1 MELNKRKSLLT
12 PASPTVWGMIHGDI
26 DKQEDIVVMI
36 GEKVAQAIEA
46 FIGVELTNR
55 IKDEVIAEITP
66 LLNEQYQP
74 TLISGYNIKTL
85 KGRDMLGEGDIDPLD
100 DTDRTMLNTIDTK
113 ADKSNTYTKKQV
125 DNLIANVEVDTENLA
140 TKQDVQDLRDTDV
153 QTALMGMAS
162 AKNTAINADRKVD
175 ELRTYVDEQIGGI
188 NTITE
193 DILA

>member
-46 FIGVELTNR
+46 FIGVELTSR
-55 IKDEVIAEITP
+55 IKDDVIAEITP
-66 LLNEQYQP
+66 LLSTQYQP
-74 TLISGYNIKTL
+74 TLVSGNNIKTIS
-85 KGRDMLGEGDIDPLD
+85 GRSILGEGDISALEIA
-100 DTDRTMLNTIDTK
+100 DTT
-113 ADKSNTYTKKQV
+113 
-125 DNLIANVEVDTENLA
+125 LA

-153 QTALMGMAS
+153 QTALMSSAS
-162 AKNTAINADRKVD
+162 AKNTAINADIKVG

-193 DILA
+193 DILG

>member
-46 FIGVELTNR
+46 FIGVELTSR

-125 DNLIANVEVDTENLA
+125 DNLIANVEVDTTNLA

-188 NTITE
+188 DTITDE
-193 DILA
+193 ILG